1 MWCHRPCVGVLES
14 AADTLVD
21 WHCPR
26 CATSC
31 CPLPS
36 HANLDVH
43 PGAEVSVGGEGGAVS
58 VGGEGGEGSANTAP
72 PPPSSFVLS
81 PPPPP
86 PPTSFAAMD
95 MEPKAGDL
103 SLLLNLAGESGGGRG
118 GWGGG
123 GS

>member
-43 PGAEVSVGGEGGAVS
+43 PGAEVS

-123 GS
+123 GGS